1 MKPMHRG
8 GWIAVCVTILAALP
22 AAAGEKAVNLALI
35 SPIALVKPE
44 DSVSAFRFSLLYGKN
59 ASVKIVDLG
68 LVNHTTTLSHALQ
81 MGFINYTE
89 GTMSGLQLG
98 TFNINK
104 GTTKGFQ
111 WGAVNYTEHAGGLQL
126 AVLNYAHTLDGLQ
139 VGVINII
146 KEGGFLPVCIIA
158 NWSKK

>member
-68 LVNHTTTLSHALQ
+68 LVNHTTTLSHGLQ
-81 MGFINYTE
+81 MGF
-89 GTMSGLQLG
+89 
-98 TFNINK
+98 
-104 GTTKGFQ
+104 
-111 WGAVNYTEHAGGLQL
+111 VNYTENAGGLQL